1 MNIKKTSKFFAAT
14 LILFTIV
21 SAKAYAISPFSM
33 FYMHEKSDMSGA
45 STTFSDIPTGAAD
58 GIAGLDGTTSLLQWL
73 TFGSRLSMNHSTNQL
88 QIDLTAQPES
98 NVTSLIS
105 DLSARLV
112 ASNNLSDL
120 ASTSAAR
127 ANLGLGTAATQATSA
142 FATSAQGALA
152 SSAVQSGAN
161 ISLFVNDSAYL
172 TSTSTAVTSKFTIP
186 TGTTSQYV
194 RGDGSLATFPT
205 ASSSTYQALA
215 SQTGTSNPSATQFV
229 NDFGGTTFAW
239 ARASVGV
246 YTLTA
251 SSAVF
256 TSGKTAIVLSP
267 STSPLNNITATRTSS
282 TVITFTTSQLNLLA
296 LGVGN
301 VDSLMSNTFVEII
314 VYP

>member
-120 ASTSAAR
+120 TSTSTAR
-127 ANLGLGTAATQATSA
+127 TNLGLGTAATQASSA

-152 SSAVQSGAN
+152 SSATQPGAN
-161 ISLFVNDSAYL
+161 ISTFTNDSAYVTATSSPVTSVNGHTGAVTL
-172 TSTSTAVTSKFTIP
+172 TIPSPTST
-186 TGTTSQYV
+186 
-194 RGDGSLATFPT
+194 
-205 ASSSTYQALA
+205 TYQAFVT
-215 SQTGTSNPSATQFV
+215 QTGTATPTAVQFV
-229 NDFGGTTFAW
+229 NDFGGVTFAW
-239 ARASVGV
+239 GRTGTGT

-251 SSAVF
+251 SSPVF
-256 TSGKTAIVLSP
+256 TSNKTAVLMSTP
-267 STSPLNNITATRTSS
+267 SNPLAAFKYTVTSS
-282 TVITFTTSQLNLLA
+282 TVITFGTSLQSLASLLTLNLATTPTDA
-296 LGVGN
+296 LFA
-301 VDSLMSNTFVEII
+301 NTMIYVL